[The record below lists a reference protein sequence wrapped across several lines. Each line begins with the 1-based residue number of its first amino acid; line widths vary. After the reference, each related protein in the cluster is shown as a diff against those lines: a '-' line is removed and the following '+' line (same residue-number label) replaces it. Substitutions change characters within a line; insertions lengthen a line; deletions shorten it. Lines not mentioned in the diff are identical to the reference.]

1 MRGIQIGGFI
11 VCVGLCF
18 ACTPRAHLNDDT
30 GLSLKRVLALQNSVR
45 PQSKLAPISARD
57 AKIIMANHA
66 AGHEKATSRR
76 GSTTSSRGGQT
87 TASGEVSVG
96 ERPRATMRRV
106 E

>member
-1 MRGIQIGGFI
+1 MKGIQIGAI
-11 VCVGLCF
+11 IICAGLCF

-45 PQSKLAPISARD
+45 PQSKLAPVTAKD
-57 AKIIMANHA
+57 AKIIMSNHA
-66 AGHEKATSRR
+66 AGHEKAGSRR
-76 GSTTSSRGGQT
+76 GSASSSRSGQT
-87 TASGEVSVG
+87 TGAGEVSVG